1 MKEIEKS
8 LQNFHQI
15 KKTPP
20 KFDNTESAPTTRPFA
35 RFEQIKVLFTVFLFM
50 THQFWPSKQIVKTS
64 NRKNFINNKTIF
76 QPLSPAYLSG
86 IEASDLLISFDD
98 ITASN
103 FGGLP
108 QLAAKMAEKE
118 NKTISLYVKRDE
130 EIKMIK
136 FEPKKWDGKGL
147 LGATLKTL

>member
-1 MKEIEKS
+1 MGTHPIFESDFDCLTECLTQAKLQKS

-20 KFDNTESAPTTRPFA
+20 KFDNTESAPLSRPFA
-35 RFEQIKVLFTVFLFM
+35 RFEQIK
-50 THQFWPSKQIVKTS
+50 
-64 NRKNFINNKTIF
+64 
-76 QPLSPAYLSG
+76 PLSPAYLSG
-86 IEASDLLISFDD
+86 IEAGDHLISFDD

-118 NKTISLYVKRDE
+118 NNTITVYIKRDV

>member
-1 MKEIEKS
+1 M
-8 LQNFHQI
+8 
-15 KKTPP
+15 
-20 KFDNTESAPTTRPFA
+20 
-35 RFEQIKVLFTVFLFM
+35 
-50 THQFWPSKQIVKTS
+50 
-64 NRKNFINNKTIF
+64 IF

>member
-1 MKEIEKS
+1 MTHSYDHPGKS
-8 LQNFHQI
+8 L
-15 KKTPP
+15 K
-20 KFDNTESAPTTRPFA
+20 R
-35 RFEQIKVLFTVFLFM
+35 
-50 THQFWPSKQIVKTS
+50 QIVKT
-64 NRKNFINNKTIF
+64 FINNKTIF